1 MSKQV
6 FLELTSEE
14 NIKKLNIDPRLTD
27 SFKRVMTRIQEY
39 FDNHGYSGMVDYESI
54 LNEYLFPQE
63 EINKDT
69 FRQNEEF
76 INALNHAKDVQ
87 KQLESIVSTKLDPID
102 DEQFLNDY
110 IKKNYK
116 VGFSFEVEPEKEQM
130 HGGIYKDDLKII
142 AVKESL
148 LTAGSDRLDET
159 LCHEFIHFLTM
170 CGKDK
175 LSSVSQVMTPAIYEP
190 LTEMLASDIIGVKPD
205 GYARYCEF
213 MKYINLLVG
222 VDNYEYFIKRQLDP
236 KYEEMNIPFAE
247 IQDEFDKHRFHKEAG
262 YLDEAGLNNVVYSA
276 ATQLIFR
283 EYDNIDDLTDDM
295 IKIYSAPQLYSNIE
309 NLQELQDSIIDLYLS
324 QKNITNPEVKNKIK
338 LLIQNKNETRLVGNN
353 EFINVSLEN
362 ENYMI
367 DKQGNLYLKRLNEL
381 FKLNQS
387 GTLTSYETK
396 DGILFI
402 TTTNGKYKCD
412 LNNVDFNVSKE
423 NLEIQQEMIKKEID
437 VLMRGEN
444 MNRPYI
450 NQDTVSTVIARDTGE
465 RAEVLEQTIS
475 APSLRKPYI
484 RKETITLLHDKQKQY
499 DIKAQKELLIAQKNM
514 IQSQMYASQ
523 IITNEE
529 VSEDENDMGM
539 SL

>member
-1 MSKQV
+1 MGKQV

-14 NIKKLNIDPRLTD
+14 NIKRLNIDPRLMD

-39 FDNHGYSGMVDYESI
+39 FDSHGYSEMVDYESI

-63 EINKDT
+63 EINKDII
-69 FRQNEEF
+69 RQNEEF
-76 INALNHAKDVQ
+76 INALNRAKDVQ

-175 LSSVSQVMTPAIYEP
+175 LSSVNQVMTPAIYEP

-213 MKYINLLVG
+213 MNYINLLVG

-236 KYEEMNIPFAE
+236 KYEEMDIPFAE
-247 IQDEFDKHRFHKEAG
+247 IQDEFDKHRFHKEVG
-262 YLDEAGLNNVVYSA
+262 YLDETGLNNVIYSA
-276 ATQLIFR
+276 TTQLIFR

-324 QKNITNPEVKNKIK
+324 QKNISNPEIKNKIK
-338 LLIQNKNETRLVGNN
+338 QLIQNRNDTRLVGNN
-353 EFINVSLEN
+353 EFINISLEN

-381 FKLNQS
+381 FKLDQT
-387 GTLTSYETK
+387 GTLISYENK
-396 DGILFI
+396 DGVLFI
-402 TTTNGKYKCD
+402 NTANGKYKCD
-412 LNNVDFNVSKE
+412 LNNIDFNILKN
-423 NLEIQQEMIKKEID
+423 NLQLQQEKLKSEID
-437 VLMRGEN
+437 AMMRGES

-450 NQDTVSTVIARDTGE
+450 NQDTISTVIARDTDE
-465 RAEVLEQTIS
+465 RTEVLEQTIP

-484 RKETITLLHDKQKQY
+484 RKETIALLQNKQKQY
-499 DIKAQKELLIAQKNM
+499 DIKSQKELLMAQKNM

-529 VSEDENDMGM
+529 ENDMGM